1 MQENQSEEANP
12 AHLGTDLESEDS
24 TEGGS
29 PSGAVGESESA
40 PSGHYLPPPTL
51 WEKITGWRGSF
62 LVLSIL
68 FHVILI
74 AVAAFL
80 VVQVVKGREKM
91 KFTAPPPS
99 SAPKSQEHKV
109 QMAKKKNSM
118 SAPSMSKRITTTS
131 TSANI
136 ALPVVQMSSSS
147 SPDLM
152 SSVMS
157 GMGGAGL
164 GAGFGPAGGGSAM
177 PAGGLRAFGFK
188 GAKGGGLTGTFYD
201 LKQTRD
207 RQPSPDIQVGAVGN
221 SMDNHFKIIDDFVKS
236 GWDPAVLDKFFKSKD
251 PIVATQIVIPDMD
264 ANLAPQAFGFKN
276 DEVRQ
281 SHWIIHYKVTV
292 RAPRSGTFRFLGIA
306 DDVMLIR
313 FDKQDVFAAFWP
325 NGRFGKIYSP
335 IEKRF
340 NDDGNKD
347 ETGFPKGRW
356 FTVEAGKPYQM
367 DVLISEVPGGSFQ
380 AHLMIEERGKTYPR
394 RKRYP
399 KFSTYPVFQTKAGT
413 PIPEYVAPKAPPKY
427 PDNPMNYDKE
437 HGGDRSEKMPEF
449 APEPIVFPAVN

>member
-40 PSGHYLPPPTL
+40 LSGHYLPPPTL

-80 VVQVVKGREKM
+80 VVQVVKGREKL
-91 KFTAPPPS
+91 KFTAPPPT

-136 ALPVVQMSSSS
+136 ALPEVQMSSSS

-177 PAGGLRAFGFK
+177 PAGGLTAFGFK
-188 GAKGGGLTGTFYD
+188 GKGKGLEGTFYD

-221 SMDNHFKIIDDFVKS
+221 SMDNHFKIIDDFVKN
-236 GWDPAVLDKFFKSKD
+236 GWDPAVLEKYFKSKD
-251 PIVATQIVIPDMD
+251 PIVATQIVIPRMD
-264 ANLAPQAFGFKN
+264 ANAAPKAFGLEK
-276 DEVRQ
+276 DVKE
-281 SHWIIHYKVTV
+281 SHWIIHYKGTV
-292 RAPRSGTFRFLGIA
+292 RAPRSGTFRFLGIG
-306 DDVMLIR
+306 DDIILVR
-313 FDKQDVFAAFWP
+313 FDKQDVFAGFWP
-325 NGRFGKIYSP
+325 NGRFGNIYSP

-356 FTVEAGKPYQM
+356 FTVEAGKSYPM
-367 DVLISEVPGGSFQ
+367 EVIISEVPGGKFQ
-380 AHLMIEERGKTYPR
+380 ADLMIEEKGKTYPA

-399 KFSTYPVFQTKAGT
+399 KFSTYPVFQTLKGT
-413 PIPEYVAPKAPPKY
+413 PIPEYVQPKSPPMF
-427 PDNPMNYDKE
+427 PDDPMQIFTKE
-437 HGGDRSEKMPEF
+437 RNAEDIPEF
-449 APEPIVFPAVN
+449 APEPIIFTGS